1 VRPQTPKQLFLAGW
15 IASVISGTTIALV
28 NGASAPLLVAFGLV
42 LLSGV
47 ALAFDWDE

>member
-1 VRPQTPKQLFLAGW
+1 
-15 IASVISGTTIALV
+15 VISATTIALV
-28 NGASAPLLVAFGLV
+28 NGASAPLLVALGLV